1 MIVAL
6 DAMGGDHA
14 PQVPVQGALYALDE
28 LGSDLRVVLVGPEK
42 SIRRELAALG
52 REHEPRIEIL
62 HAGETITMHDKPAKA
77 IREKPDSSILKA
89 IQLHKDGK
97 ADAVVSAGHTGAQ
110 MAASYLVL
118 GLIEGVRR
126 PTIGGL
132 IPIGGGRFSILL
144 DVGANTDCKPI
155 NLLQFGIMGAVFIEL
170 FAGVANPRVA
180 LLSIG
185 EEKTKGNDLV
195 VASHYLL
202 EQSGLNFLGN
212 VEGGDIFKGKADVI
226 VCDGFVGNIML
237 KFAESLGPMIFGRL
251 RSPNSASGE
260 VPAQLQQMQKEFD
273 AAEIGGVPLLG
284 VNGISIICHGNSNA
298 KAIKNA
304 IREAMTLARGNL
316 PGALSAGVE
325 KFKAGVIARGMAL
338 FKGMHDKHDELVVDD
353 EDKD

>member
-14 PQVPVQGALYALDE
+14 PQVPVQGALEALDE
-28 LGSDLRVVLVGPEK
+28 FGSDLRLVLVGPDTE
-42 SIRRELAALG
+42 IRRELTACG
-52 REHEPRIEIL
+52 RDREPRIEIVR
-62 HAGETITMHDKPAKA
+62 ATDVITMQDKPAKA
-77 IREKPDSSILKA
+77 IREKPDSSLMKA
-89 IQLHKDGK
+89 IRLHKDGR
-97 ADAVVSAGHTGAQ
+97 AQAVVSAGHTGAQ
-110 MAASYLVL
+110 MAASYLIL

-132 IPIGGGRFSILL
+132 IPIGNGRYSILV

-170 FAGVANPRVA
+170 FAGVKNPRVG

-185 EEKTKGNDLV
+185 EEKTKGNELV

-251 RSPNSASGE
+251 YGPNGSRTE
-260 VPAQLQQMQKEFD
+260 IPERLQQLQREFD

-284 VNGISIICHGNSNA
+284 VNGISIICHGNSRA

-316 PGALSAGVE
+316 PQALSAGVE
-325 KFKAGVIARGMAL
+325 KYKAGVIARSMAL
-338 FKGMHDKHDELVVDD
+338 FKSMHEKRDELDVED
-353 EDKD
+353 EEKD

>member
-14 PQVPVQGALYALDE
+14 PQAPVQGALDALDE
-28 LGSDLRVVLVGPEK
+28 LDSDLRVLLVGPEK
-42 SIRRELAALG
+42 ELRQELAACG
-52 REHEPRIEIL
+52 REHEPRIEIV
-62 HAGETITMHDKPAKA
+62 HASDVITMHDKPAKA
-77 IREKPDSSILKA
+77 IREKPDSTLLRA
-89 IQLHKDGK
+89 IQLHKDER

-132 IPIGGGRFSILL
+132 IPVGAGRFSILL

-155 NLLQFGIMGAVFIEL
+155 NLLQFGIMGAVFMEISS
-170 FAGVANPRVA
+170 AVTNPRVG

-195 VASHYLL
+195 LATHYLL
-202 EQSGLNFLGN
+202 EQSGLNFIGN
-212 VEGGDIFKGKADVI
+212 IEGGDIFKGKADVI

-251 RSPNSASGE
+251 RGANGASSDIAE
-260 VPAQLQQMQKEFD
+260 RLQQLQKQFD
-273 AAEIGGVPLLG
+273 ASEIGGVPLLG
-284 VNGISIICHGNSNA
+284 INGISIICHGNSKA
-298 KAIKNA
+298 KAIKSA

-316 PGALSAGVE
+316 PGALSAGIE
-325 KFKAGVIARGMAL
+325 KFKAGVIARGMAR
-338 FKGMHDKHDELVVDD
+338 FKSMHDKRDELEVED
-353 EDKD
+353 EEQD